1 MMPCT
6 ARELCAAVGGTLL
19 QDSGAPVTGVTTD
32 SRAVQPGQLFIPLVG
47 ERFDGHAYIG
57 KALDGGAAGC
67 LTAREPEM
75 LLPGKLYI
83 QVADTRLALKAL
95 ASWYRNKF
103 DLPVVQVTGS
113 AGKTTTKEMIASVLS
128 QRYNTLRTEGNFN
141 NDIGAPLTLLR
152 LMPEHQ
158 AAVIETGMNH
168 FGEIRYLGEM
178 VRPDIAVITNVGDA
192 HIENLGNTRQG
203 ILRAK
208 CEIFENLTPE
218 GVAVLNG
225 DDELLNTVTLPQT
238 ILRCGVDDG
247 CGVRVTDIDDR
258 GLEGVACTVTI
269 EGEHYRLTTSAP
281 GRYMIYPMAMAA
293 AIGRRLGLTGE
304 EIAAGVA
311 AYTTVGIQ
319 SVGLDAYI
327 HQKEH
332 AIDYFWK
339 VIEMLPLDKR
349 ILAYRYAAEEMKKQG
364 KMNESRKF
372 LEEHI
377 RLRDSTY
384 YGRKEELLERM
395 QNLREYK
402 KQQERILQVEKNLSD
417 KEVLSHRVVAFFA
430 IIILA
435 SFLFY
440 YRIKQN
446 KNKLKIQLL
455 RTEQERNQS
464 DLKRKEAEIQYLKEK
479 EEKETIALARLNQR
493 LEYFKQLNEI
503 TIPILMQNRN
513 KAGALHLQ

>member
-1 MMPCT
+1 MTPCT
-6 ARELCAAVGGTLL
+6 AREICAAVGGTLL

-47 ERFDGHAYIG
+47 ERFDGHAYIS
-57 KALDGGAAGC
+57 KALEGGAAGC
-67 LTAREPEM
+67 LTAREPET

-83 QVADTRLALKAL
+83 RVADTRLALKAL
-95 ASWYRNKF
+95 ASWYRDKF

-218 GVAVLNG
+218 GIAVLNG

-238 ILRCGVDDG
+238 ILRCGVGDG

-311 AYTTVGIQ
+311 AYTTVG
-319 SVGLDAYI
+319 
-327 HQKEH
+327 
-332 AIDYFWK
+332 
-339 VIEMLPLDKR
+339 
-349 ILAYRYAAEEMKKQG
+349 
-364 KMNESRKF
+364 SRMH
-372 LEEHI
+372 LI
-377 RLRDSTY
+377 RLP
-384 YGRKEELLERM
+384 GERLVIDDCYNANPQSM
-395 QNLREYK
+395 AEGLRMLAA
-402 KQQERILQVEKNLSD
+402 RPSR
-417 KEVLSHRVVAFFA
+417 HRVAVLGAMGE
-430 IIILA
+430 LG
-435 SFLFY
+435 
-440 YRIKQN
+440 
-446 KNKLKIQLL
+446 QLTAQAH
-455 RTEQERNQS
+455 R
-464 DLKRKEAEIQYLKEK
+464 D
-479 EEKETIALARLNQR
+479 
-493 LEYFKQLNEI
+493 
-503 TIPILMQNRN
+503 M
-513 KAGALHLQ
+513 GALTRRLGLTAVAVGEKMHALTETDPQAQWFATVEEAMPAIRQLFTPGTAVLVKASHAMHFESIVKELEK

>member
-1 MMPCT
+1 MTPCT
-6 ARELCAAVGGTLL
+6 AREICAAVGGTLL

-47 ERFDGHAYIG
+47 ERFDGHAYIA
-57 KALDGGAAGC
+57 KALEGGAAGC
-67 LTAREPEM
+67 LTAAAPET

-208 CEIFENLTPE
+208 REIFENLTPE
-218 GVAVLNG
+218 GIAVLNG

-238 ILRCGVDDG
+238 ILRCGVGDG

-311 AYTTVGIQ
+311 AYTTVG
-319 SVGLDAYI
+319 
-327 HQKEH
+327 
-332 AIDYFWK
+332 
-339 VIEMLPLDKR
+339 
-349 ILAYRYAAEEMKKQG
+349 
-364 KMNESRKF
+364 SRMH
-372 LEEHI
+372 LI
-377 RLRDSTY
+377 RLP
-384 YGRKEELLERM
+384 GERLVIDDCYNANPQSM
-395 QNLREYK
+395 AEGLRMLAASPA
-402 KQQERILQVEKNLSD
+402 Q
-417 KEVLSHRVVAFFA
+417 HRVAV
-430 IIILA
+430 LGDMGE
-435 SFLFY
+435 LG
-440 YRIKQN
+440 
-446 KNKLKIQLL
+446 QLTAQAH
-455 RTEQERNQS
+455 R
-464 DLKRKEAEIQYLKEK
+464 D
-479 EEKETIALARLNQR
+479 
-493 LEYFKQLNEI
+493 
-503 TIPILMQNRN
+503 M
-513 KAGALHLQ
+513 GALTRRLGLTAVAVGEKMHALTETDPQAQWFATVEEAMPAIRQLFTPGTAVLVKASHAMHFESIVKELEK

>member
-6 ARELCAAVGGTLL
+6 AREICAAVGGTLL

-47 ERFDGHAYIG
+47 ERFDGHAYIA
-57 KALDGGAAGC
+57 KALEGGAAGC
-67 LTAREPEM
+67 LTAAAPET

-95 ASWYRNKF
+95 ASWYRDKF

-158 AAVIETGMNH
+158 AAVVETGMNH

-208 CEIFENLTPE
+208 CEIFENLNPE
-218 GVAVLNG
+218 GIAVLNG

-238 ILRCGVDDG
+238 ILRCGVGDG

-311 AYTTVGIQ
+311 AYTTVG
-319 SVGLDAYI
+319 GRMHL
-327 HQKEH
+327 
-332 AIDYFWK
+332 
-339 VIEMLPLDKR
+339 
-349 ILAYRYAAEEMKKQG
+349 
-364 KMNESRKF
+364 
-372 LEEHI
+372 I
-377 RLRDSTY
+377 RLPGERLVIDDCYNANPQSMAEGLRMLAASPAQHRVAVLGDMGELGQLTAQAHRDMGALTHRL
-384 YGRKEELLERM
+384 GLTAVAVGEKMHALTETDPQAQWFATVEEAMPAIRQLFTPGTAVLVKASHAM
-395 QNLREYK
+395 HF
-402 KQQERILQVEKNLSD
+402 ERIVKELEK
-417 KEVLSHRVVAFFA
+417 
-430 IIILA
+430 
-435 SFLFY
+435 
-440 YRIKQN
+440 
-446 KNKLKIQLL
+446 
-455 RTEQERNQS
+455 
-464 DLKRKEAEIQYLKEK
+464 
-479 EEKETIALARLNQR
+479 
-493 LEYFKQLNEI
+493 
-503 TIPILMQNRN
+503 
-513 KAGALHLQ
+513 

>member
-1 MMPCT
+1 MTPCT
-6 ARELCAAVGGTLL
+6 AREICAAVGGTLL

-47 ERFDGHAYIG
+47 ERFDGHAYIS

-67 LTAREPEM
+67 LTAREPET

-208 CEIFENLTPE
+208 CEIFENLAPE
-218 GVAVLNG
+218 GIAVLNG

-238 ILRCGVDDG
+238 ILRCGAGDG
-247 CGVRVTDIDDR
+247 CDVRITDIDDR

-311 AYTTVGIQ
+311 AYTTVG
-319 SVGLDAYI
+319 
-327 HQKEH
+327 
-332 AIDYFWK
+332 
-339 VIEMLPLDKR
+339 
-349 ILAYRYAAEEMKKQG
+349 
-364 KMNESRKF
+364 SRMH
-372 LEEHI
+372 LI
-377 RLRDSTY
+377 RLPGERLVIDDCYNANPQSMAEGLRMLAASPARNRVAVLGDMGELGQLTAQAHRDMGALTREL
-384 YGRKEELLERM
+384 GLTAVAVGEKMHALTETDPQAQWFATVEEAMPAIRQLFTPGTAVLVKASHAM
-395 QNLREYK
+395 HF
-402 KQQERILQVEKNLSD
+402 ERIVKELEK
-417 KEVLSHRVVAFFA
+417 
-430 IIILA
+430 
-435 SFLFY
+435 
-440 YRIKQN
+440 
-446 KNKLKIQLL
+446 
-455 RTEQERNQS
+455 
-464 DLKRKEAEIQYLKEK
+464 
-479 EEKETIALARLNQR
+479 
-493 LEYFKQLNEI
+493 
-503 TIPILMQNRN
+503 
-513 KAGALHLQ
+513 

>member
-1 MMPCT
+1 MTPCT
-6 ARELCAAVGGTLL
+6 AREICAAVGGTLL
-19 QDSGAPVTGVTTD
+19 QDSGAPITGVTTD

-57 KALDGGAAGC
+57 KALEGGAAGC
-67 LTAREPEM
+67 LTAREPET

-218 GVAVLNG
+218 GIAVLNG

-238 ILRCGVDDG
+238 ILRCGVGDG

-311 AYTTVGIQ
+311 AYTTVG
-319 SVGLDAYI
+319 
-327 HQKEH
+327 
-332 AIDYFWK
+332 
-339 VIEMLPLDKR
+339 
-349 ILAYRYAAEEMKKQG
+349 
-364 KMNESRKF
+364 SR
-372 LEEHI
+372 LHLI
-377 RLRDSTY
+377 RLPGERLVIDDCYNANPQSMAEGLRMLAASPAQHRVAVLGDMGELGQLTAQAHRDMGALTHRL
-384 YGRKEELLERM
+384 GLTAVAVGEKMHALTETDPQAQWFATVEEAMPAIRQLFTPGTAVLVKASHAM
-395 QNLREYK
+395 HF
-402 KQQERILQVEKNLSD
+402 ERIVKELEK
-417 KEVLSHRVVAFFA
+417 
-430 IIILA
+430 
-435 SFLFY
+435 
-440 YRIKQN
+440 
-446 KNKLKIQLL
+446 
-455 RTEQERNQS
+455 
-464 DLKRKEAEIQYLKEK
+464 
-479 EEKETIALARLNQR
+479 
-493 LEYFKQLNEI
+493 
-503 TIPILMQNRN
+503 
-513 KAGALHLQ
+513 

>member
-1 MMPCT
+1 MTPCT
-6 ARELCAAVGGTLL
+6 AREICAAVGGTLL

-47 ERFDGHAYIG
+47 ERFDGHAYIS
-57 KALDGGAAGC
+57 KALEGGAAGC
-67 LTAREPEM
+67 LTAREPET

-225 DDELLNTVTLPQT
+225 DDALLNTVTLPQT
-238 ILRCGVDDG
+238 ILRCGVGDG
-247 CGVRVTDIDDR
+247 CGVHVTDIDDR

-311 AYTTVGIQ
+311 AYITVG
-319 SVGLDAYI
+319 
-327 HQKEH
+327 
-332 AIDYFWK
+332 
-339 VIEMLPLDKR
+339 
-349 ILAYRYAAEEMKKQG
+349 
-364 KMNESRKF
+364 SRMH
-372 LEEHI
+372 LI
-377 RLRDSTY
+377 RLPGERLVIDDCYNANPQSMAEGLRMLAASPARHRVAVLGDMGELGQLTAQAHRDMGALTRRL
-384 YGRKEELLERM
+384 GLTAVAVGEKMHALTETDPQAQWFATVEEAMPAIRQLFTPGTAVLVKASHAM
-395 QNLREYK
+395 HF
-402 KQQERILQVEKNLSD
+402 ERIVKELEK
-417 KEVLSHRVVAFFA
+417 
-430 IIILA
+430 
-435 SFLFY
+435 
-440 YRIKQN
+440 
-446 KNKLKIQLL
+446 
-455 RTEQERNQS
+455 
-464 DLKRKEAEIQYLKEK
+464 
-479 EEKETIALARLNQR
+479 
-493 LEYFKQLNEI
+493 
-503 TIPILMQNRN
+503 
-513 KAGALHLQ
+513 

>member
-1 MMPCT
+1 MTPCT
-6 ARELCAAVGGTLL
+6 AREICAAVGGTLL

-47 ERFDGHAYIG
+47 ERFDGHAYIS

-67 LTAREPEM
+67 LTAREPET

-95 ASWYRNKF
+95 ASWYRDKF

-128 QRYNTLRTEGNFN
+128 QRHNTLRTEGNFN

-218 GVAVLNG
+218 GIAVLNG

-238 ILRCGVDDG
+238 ILRCGVGDG

-311 AYTTVGIQ
+311 AYTTVG
-319 SVGLDAYI
+319 
-327 HQKEH
+327 
-332 AIDYFWK
+332 
-339 VIEMLPLDKR
+339 
-349 ILAYRYAAEEMKKQG
+349 
-364 KMNESRKF
+364 SRMH
-372 LEEHI
+372 LI
-377 RLRDSTY
+377 RLPGERLVIDDCYNANPQSMAEGLRMLAASPAQHRVAVLGDMGELGQLTAQAHRDMGALTRRL
-384 YGRKEELLERM
+384 GLTAVAVGEKMHALTETDPQAQWFATVEEAMPAIRQLFTPGTAVLVKASHAM
-395 QNLREYK
+395 HF
-402 KQQERILQVEKNLSD
+402 ERIVKELEK
-417 KEVLSHRVVAFFA
+417 
-430 IIILA
+430 
-435 SFLFY
+435 
-440 YRIKQN
+440 
-446 KNKLKIQLL
+446 
-455 RTEQERNQS
+455 
-464 DLKRKEAEIQYLKEK
+464 
-479 EEKETIALARLNQR
+479 
-493 LEYFKQLNEI
+493 
-503 TIPILMQNRN
+503 
-513 KAGALHLQ
+513 

>member
-1 MMPCT
+1 MTPCT
-6 ARELCAAVGGTLL
+6 AREICAAVGGTLL

-47 ERFDGHAYIG
+47 ERFDGHAYIA

-67 LTAREPEM
+67 LTAREPET

-83 QVADTRLALKAL
+83 RVADTRLALKAL

-178 VRPDIAVITNVGDA
+178 VRPDIAV

-218 GVAVLNG
+218 GIAVLNG

-238 ILRCGVDDG
+238 ILRCGVGDG

-311 AYTTVGIQ
+311 AYTTVG
-319 SVGLDAYI
+319 
-327 HQKEH
+327 
-332 AIDYFWK
+332 
-339 VIEMLPLDKR
+339 
-349 ILAYRYAAEEMKKQG
+349 
-364 KMNESRKF
+364 SRMH
-372 LEEHI
+372 LI
-377 RLRDSTY
+377 RLPGERLVIDDCYNANPQSMAEGLRMLAASPARHRVAVLGDMGELGQLTAQAHRDMGALTRRL
-384 YGRKEELLERM
+384 GLTAVAVGEKMHALTETDTQAQWFATVEEAMPAIRQLFTPGTAVLVKASHAM
-395 QNLREYK
+395 HF
-402 KQQERILQVEKNLSD
+402 ERIVKELEK
-417 KEVLSHRVVAFFA
+417 
-430 IIILA
+430 
-435 SFLFY
+435 
-440 YRIKQN
+440 
-446 KNKLKIQLL
+446 
-455 RTEQERNQS
+455 
-464 DLKRKEAEIQYLKEK
+464 
-479 EEKETIALARLNQR
+479 
-493 LEYFKQLNEI
+493 
-503 TIPILMQNRN
+503 
-513 KAGALHLQ
+513 

>member
-1 MMPCT
+1 MTPCT
-6 ARELCAAVGGTLL
+6 AREICAAVGGTLL

-47 ERFDGHAYIG
+47 ERFDGHAYIS
-57 KALDGGAAGC
+57 KALEGGAAGC
-67 LTAREPEM
+67 LTAAAPET

-95 ASWYRNKF
+95 ASWYRDKF

-158 AAVIETGMNH
+158 AAVIETGMKQ

-238 ILRCGVDDG
+238 ILRCGVGDG

-311 AYTTVGIQ
+311 AYTTVG
-319 SVGLDAYI
+319 
-327 HQKEH
+327 
-332 AIDYFWK
+332 
-339 VIEMLPLDKR
+339 
-349 ILAYRYAAEEMKKQG
+349 
-364 KMNESRKF
+364 SRMH
-372 LEEHI
+372 LI
-377 RLRDSTY
+377 RLPGERLVIDDCYNANPQSMAEGLRMLAASPARHRVAVLGDMGELGQLTAQAHRDMGALTRRL
-384 YGRKEELLERM
+384 GLTAVAVGEKMHALTETDPQAQWFATVEEAMPAIRQLFTPGTAVLVKASHAM
-395 QNLREYK
+395 HF
-402 KQQERILQVEKNLSD
+402 ERIVKELEK
-417 KEVLSHRVVAFFA
+417 
-430 IIILA
+430 
-435 SFLFY
+435 
-440 YRIKQN
+440 
-446 KNKLKIQLL
+446 
-455 RTEQERNQS
+455 
-464 DLKRKEAEIQYLKEK
+464 
-479 EEKETIALARLNQR
+479 
-493 LEYFKQLNEI
+493 
-503 TIPILMQNRN
+503 
-513 KAGALHLQ
+513 

>member
-1 MMPCT
+1 MTPCT
-6 ARELCAAVGGTLL
+6 AREICAAVGGTLL

-47 ERFDGHAYIG
+47 ERFDGHAYIA
-57 KALDGGAAGC
+57 KALEGGAAGC
-67 LTAREPEM
+67 LTAREPET

-95 ASWYRNKF
+95 ASWYRDKF

-218 GVAVLNG
+218 GIAVLNG
-225 DDELLNTVTLPQT
+225 DDELLNTVTLPRT
-238 ILRCGVDDG
+238 ILRCGVGDG

-311 AYTTVGIQ
+311 AYTTVG
-319 SVGLDAYI
+319 
-327 HQKEH
+327 
-332 AIDYFWK
+332 
-339 VIEMLPLDKR
+339 
-349 ILAYRYAAEEMKKQG
+349 
-364 KMNESRKF
+364 SRMH
-372 LEEHI
+372 LI
-377 RLRDSTY
+377 RLP
-384 YGRKEELLERM
+384 GERLVIDDCYNANPQSM
-395 QNLREYK
+395 AEGLRMLAASPA
-402 KQQERILQVEKNLSD
+402 R
-417 KEVLSHRVVAFFA
+417 HRVAV
-430 IIILA
+430 LGDMGE
-435 SFLFY
+435 LG
-440 YRIKQN
+440 
-446 KNKLKIQLL
+446 QLTAQAH
-455 RTEQERNQS
+455 R
-464 DLKRKEAEIQYLKEK
+464 D
-479 EEKETIALARLNQR
+479 
-493 LEYFKQLNEI
+493 
-503 TIPILMQNRN
+503 M
-513 KAGALHLQ
+513 GALTRRLGLTAVAVGEKMHALTETDPQAQWFATVEEAMPAIRQLFTPGTAVLVKASHAMHFESIVKELEK